1 MTTNFQKND
10 NKIVEIAYG
19 KSRFKLN
26 VPSYFDVIEPE
37 FLEEVNDP
45 KLAIENGLKKPIG

>member
-45 KLAIENGLKKPIG
+45 KLAIEMV